1 MSKTLVINAVHNER
15 RVALIEQGSLVELF
29 IEHPGER
36 GLVGGIYKGKVVR
49 VLPGMDAA
57 FVDLGL
63 EKAGFLYVSDAAP
76 PDIADPL
83 ELTEDNDGIDPEV
96 EVATEAP
103 VPSEAQ
109 WRITDLLHPGQ
120 ELLVQIAK
128 DPISTKGARLTTH
141 ITLPGRLLVFL
152 PTVDNIGV
160 SRRIADEVERN
171 RLKEMVER
179 LRPPGTGFI
188 IRTAAEGI
196 DEEALKADMDFLTRL
211 WEDVQARAEHVSA
224 PAQLYQDLDLI
235 RRTTRDL
242 FTAEVNRVLIDDA
255 EEYRRLL
262 EFVRTFMPALA
273 PRVEYYAGSEPLF
286 DFVGIELEI
295 ERTFGRKVWLKS
307 GGYIVI
313 DETEALT
320 AIDVNTGKYVGKYN
334 LEDTIT
340 KINIEAVKEIVCQ
353 LRLRDL
359 GGIIIIDFI
368 DMERPANR
376 EKVFNALQ
384 EALVHDRARTNIL
397 RISELGLVEMT
408 RKRVRESLSQSMSQ
422 VCPACEGTGRVKSPA
437 AVSYEIIRAIE
448 REARGRTGNVVVM
461 ANPSV
466 GKHLINEEN
475 EALESIE
482 HRLGIQVRVDSR
494 WDYHREQFEV
504 RFGDSY

>member
-1 MSKTLVINAVHNER
+1 MSKTLVINAVLHER
-15 RVALIEQGSLVELF
+15 RVALIENGTLVELF

-63 EKAGFLYVSDAAP
+63 EKAGFLYVSDVAP
-76 PDIADPL
+76 ADSADPFG
-83 ELTEDNDGIDPEV
+83 LTEDDNVDLE
-96 EVATEAP
+96 TEAEAEA
-103 VPSEAQ
+103 PSPGEAR
-109 WRITDLLHPGQ
+109 WRITELLHPGQ

-128 DPISTKGARLTTH
+128 DPINTKGARLTTH
-141 ITLPGRLLVFL
+141 ITLPGRQLVFL
-152 PTVDNIGV
+152 PTVDHIGV
-160 SRRIADEVERN
+160 SRRIGNELERN
-171 RLKEMVER
+171 RLKEIVER

-188 IRTAAEGI
+188 IRTAAEGT

-211 WEDVQARAEHVSA
+211 WDDVQARAELINA

-242 FTAEVNRVLIDDA
+242 FTAEVNRLLIDDA
-255 EEYRRLL
+255 EEYRRLV
-262 EFVRTFMPALA
+262 EFVRTFMPDLV
-273 PRVEYYAGSEPLF
+273 PHVEYYAGSEPLF
-286 DFVGIELEI
+286 DYVGIEGEI

-340 KINIEAVKEIVCQ
+340 KINLEAVKEIVCQ

-368 DMERPANR
+368 DMERIANR
-376 EKVFNALQ
+376 EKVFGALQ
-384 EALVHDRARTNIL
+384 EALVNDRARTNIL
-397 RISELGLVEMT
+397 KISELGLVEMT

-437 AVSYEIIRAIE
+437 TVSYEIIRSIE
-448 REARGRTGNVVVM
+448 REARGRTGNVLVK

-466 GKHLINEEN
+466 GRHLINEEN

-482 HRLGIQVRVDSR
+482 RRLGLQVRVDSR
-494 WDYHREQFEV
+494 WDFHREQYEV
-504 RFGDSY
+504 RFGDTY